1 MHFKKLD
8 IFGFKSFADKTKL
21 HFKTGV
27 SAIVGPNGVGK
38 SNILEAIRWVL
49 GEQSARN
56 LRVSKMEDVIFNG
69 TSTRKPL
76 GLAEVSLT
84 LSNSQKILP
93 LDYEEVAIKRKAFR
107 SGESEYFLNRTPC
120 RLKDISSL
128 FLNTGMSNN
137 AYSLVDQRNINLLL
151 SSRPEEKREI
161 FEQVAG
167 IGLYRQK
174 KKEALKRLEQTEANL
189 VRVSDI
195 ISELEEQ
202 KNILNREANKAK
214 QYQEKLERLK
224 EMEIKFYAFQ
234 YKEMREK
241 KDLISKERE
250 KVKGQKQKINQ
261 RLAEIEEKF
270 KGWNKQLDLLEGKV
284 SSIYEQKLKIERLK
298 ERGNNQLIFNQEQ
311 QKQIEKEIK
320 KIDSELIHIE
330 SRIIEL
336 DKDLKK
342 KNVLIEQLR
351 KKKESLANLVRKEE
365 VLTAPLL
372 NEHYEHSFSAHGEA
386 RFSKGV
392 SLPQAG
398 AHSLLDSIL
407 KEVDMVGKELNAVAE
422 LSLLKRKLN
431 EYLEQLKNK
440 IKQLF
445 LSLIKEKEIKSD
457 AKLNSLEEKEKL
469 EIEMSQ
475 MLREALAEAR
485 KEKEEKAKQIKQLIK
500 KKGLLEKGIGELKN
514 EQKKLLSQKEKV
526 EKELI
531 KLRDEKQE
539 LSGRISQER
548 DKEEEVKRRFFFF
561 AERIQKLELEER
573 GFVLEMRNI
582 QQKMEEKY
590 SLDIGEVMPQKIDV
604 EETRRKIDRLTRRL
618 EGLGSVHL
626 SAIEEEKHL
635 SERFSFLVR
644 QREDLRAAKSSI
656 QKAIIKLD
664 NQAKEMFIEALDKVE
679 KEFDYFF
686 NLLFLGGEAR
696 IKREGDIL
704 NSDIHIIVHPP
715 GKKLQ
720 DALLLSSGERAL
732 TAIALLFAL
741 FKVKP
746 SPFCVLDEVDA
757 SLDESNIN
765 RFVDILKEF
774 VQKTQFII
782 ITHNKKTISI
792 ADIIYGVTMEEK
804 GISKLV
810 SVKMNE
816 EEQDEQG

>member
-21 HFKTGV
+21 HFKAGV

-93 LDYEEVAIKRKAFR
+93 LDYEEVTIKRKTFR

-202 KNILNREANKAK
+202 KNILNREANKAR

-224 EMEIKFYAFQ
+224 EMEVKFYAFQ

-250 KVKGQKQKINQ
+250 KVIRQKQEINQ
-261 RLAEIEEKF
+261 RLAEIEERF
-270 KGWNKQLDLLEGKV
+270 KGWNRQLDLLEEKV

-336 DKDLKK
+336 DKDLKE

-351 KKKESLANLVRKEE
+351 KEKESLANLVRKEE
-365 VLTAPLL
+365 ALTPSLL
-372 NEHYEHSFSAHGEA
+372 NEHSFSAHGEA
-386 RFSKGV
+386 RLSKGL

-485 KEKEEKAKQIKQLIK
+485 EEKEEKAKQIKQLIK
-500 KKGLLEKGIGELKN
+500 KKGLLEKGIGELED
-514 EQKKLLSQKEKV
+514 EQKKLLLQKEKV

-539 LSGRISQER
+539 MSGRISQER
-548 DKEEEVKRRFFFF
+548 DEEGEVKRRLFFF

-590 SLDIGEVMPQKIDV
+590 SLDIGEVMPQEIDV

-635 SERFSFLVR
+635 SERLSFLTR

-704 NSDIHIIVHPP
+704 NSDIHLIVHPP

-757 SLDESNIN
+757 SLDESNID
-765 RFVDILKEF
+765 RFIDILKEF
-774 VQKTQFII
+774 IQKTQFII

-810 SVKMNE
+810 SVKINE
-816 EEQDEQG
+816 EEQDEQD